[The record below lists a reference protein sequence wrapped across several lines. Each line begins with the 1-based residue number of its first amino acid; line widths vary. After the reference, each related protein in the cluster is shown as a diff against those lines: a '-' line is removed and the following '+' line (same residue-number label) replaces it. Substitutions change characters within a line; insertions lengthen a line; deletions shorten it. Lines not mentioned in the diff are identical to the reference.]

1 MTAPDLC
8 REETARAV
16 ARRFRVVPQ
25 HGMGQNFLV
34 DQAARDAIVAT
45 LDGEGPSR
53 GQIVEIGSGLGALSQ
68 GLLAAGYSVLGI
80 EVDPRCVAALGLLR
94 ASHPEF
100 QVMEADVLRVAPGD
114 LNLAPIFRVA
124 ANLPYQLTG
133 AVLQRLTEWRP
144 QPAACHLLVQREVAR
159 RLAADLGDWSLST
172 LALRLVAEVEI
183 AFDVG
188 PESFWP
194 RPKVTSSLLITRPL
208 RLVAEVEIAFDVGP
222 ESFWPRPK
230 VTSSLLITRPRRD
243 APGGNPSQIMALA
256 RPIFQQ
262 RRKQLHHGLA
272 GALGIDSRE
281 ASKVLMA
288 ARIDPASRPGALGTD
303 EWVRLASEVSR
314 SSTG

>member
-194 RPKVTSSLLITRPL
+194 RPKVTSSLLI
-208 RLVAEVEIAFDVGP
+208 I
-222 ESFWPRPK
+222 
-230 VTSSLLITRPRRD
+230 RPRRD
-243 APGGNPSQIMALA
+243 DPGGTPSQIMALA

-281 ASKVLMA
+281 ASKLLMA

>member
-25 HGMGQNFLV
+25 HDLGQNFLV
-34 DQAARDAIVAT
+34 DRGVRDAIVAT
-45 LDGEGPSR
+45 LGQGGPNG

-68 GLLAAGYSVLGI
+68 GLLGAGFAVTGI

-94 ASHPEF
+94 AANPRF
-100 QVMEADVLRVAPGD
+100 LVIQADVLQVQPGD
-114 LNLAPIFRVA
+114 LGLAPGFRVA

-133 AVLQRLTEWRP
+133 VVLQRLMEWRP
-144 QPAACHLLVQREVAR
+144 QPATCHLLVQREVAR

-172 LALRLVAEVEI
+172 LALRLLAEVEI

-194 RPKVTSSLLITRPL
+194 RPKVSSSLIVIR
-208 RLVAEVEIAFDVGP
+208 
-222 ESFWPRPK
+222 PRP
-230 VTSSLLITRPRRD
+230 VDLGEILPQVM
-243 APGGNPSQIMALA
+243 GLA

-272 GALGIDSRE
+272 RALGVDSRGAAQLLLE
-281 ASKVLMA
+281 
-288 ARIDPASRPGALGTD
+288 ARIDPAKRPGALGTE
-303 EWVRLASEVSR
+303 EWVRLAREVSR
-314 SSTG
+314 SSSG

>member
-194 RPKVTSSLLITRPL
+194 RPKVTSSLLI
-208 RLVAEVEIAFDVGP
+208 I
-222 ESFWPRPK
+222 
-230 VTSSLLITRPRRD
+230 RPRRD
-243 APGGNPSQIMALA
+243 DPGGTPSQIMALA

>member
-194 RPKVTSSLLITRPL
+194 RPKVTSSLLITRP
-208 RLVAEVEIAFDVGP
+208 
-222 ESFWPRPK
+222 
-230 VTSSLLITRPRRD
+230 RRD